1 MKETSRTKGD
11 GMEYRYLAGEVHSR
25 KAVTPPVINSELA
38 HRYGVQVQSIVEPTA
53 YTGFTQ
59 GQNVKLRLLVDGGSR
74 RMTCH
79 AQIDWIK
86 RDESSGIH
94 VVGFGH
100 LSLTDEEFHV
110 LQRNFAEGP
119 TAALHFGVKV
129 RELGLAAEPVA
140 VSREAAEIMRFKAI
154 NFPISV
160 IEEIDEHRGD
170 VSFSEFVTMAVRD
183 YVRHLT
189 APSGKGS

>member
-1 MKETSRTKGD
+1 
-11 GMEYRYLAGEVHSR
+11 MEYRFLAGEVHSR
-25 KAVTPPVINSELA
+25 KALTPPVINSGLA
-38 HRYGVQVQSIVEPTA
+38 HRYGVQVQSVVEPTA

-86 RDESSGIH
+86 KDETSGMH
-94 VVGFGH
+94 LVGFGQ
-100 LSLTDEEFHV
+100 LSLTDDEFHI
-110 LQRNFAEGP
+110 LQRNFGDGP
-119 TAALHFGVKV
+119 TVALNFGGKV
-129 RELGLAAEPVA
+129 REKGLDAEPVA
-140 VSREAAEIMRFKAI
+140 VSHEATEIMRFKAI

-170 VSFSEFVTMAVRD
+170 VSFSEFVTTAVRK
-183 YVRHLT
+183 YIRQL
-189 APSGKGS
+189 